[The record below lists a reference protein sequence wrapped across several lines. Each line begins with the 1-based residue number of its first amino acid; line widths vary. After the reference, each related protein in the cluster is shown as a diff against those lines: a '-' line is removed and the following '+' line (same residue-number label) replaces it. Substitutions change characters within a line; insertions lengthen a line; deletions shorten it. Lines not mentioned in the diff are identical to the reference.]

1 MGDYGAVNVTNES
14 ALTSLPTPYSL
25 RMETVVDGKQQV
37 VPNGTQVGMRSH
49 DRKFKVK
56 KGQKYTISFNV
67 ATSELGWLLDYVY
80 IMYTAEGGNRRIPD
94 INTLD
99 FPIVAKINDRQNN
112 NYYRVHFTFTADR
125 DDDQAF
131 LLIAGTTKRALDGKN
146 GYAWIRVNALKVEKG
161 TIATDWDTSN
171 ADKVSLNEFTKKTT
185 EIEKKCRWH

>member
-1 MGDYGAVNVTNES
+1 MEQINSKVDGLEVGATNLIDGTEFINANGWSRWGSYGAISLINES

-37 VPNGTQVGMRSH
+37 VPNGTQVGMWSH

-99 FPIVAKINDRQNN
+99 FPIVAKINDRQ
-112 NYYRVHFTFTADR
+112 
-125 DDDQAF
+125 
-131 LLIAGTTKRALDGKN
+131 K
-146 GYAWIRVNALKVEKG
+146 
-161 TIATDWDTSN
+161 
-171 ADKVSLNEFTKKTT
+171 
-185 EIEKKCRWH
+185 